1 MSNEKLYEYLTEIG
15 VLLFDNI
22 DLFLNIHSIKNEKD
36 FKNEAEKLKDSLFQ
50 YLQKTSKDDNLLRLM
65 SQFLIDS
72 YYKSQ
77 AVSKYKALK
86 NLINIYQNKLFLIYN
101 NFFINIS
108 IYIMNKSKATTNEE
122 NKDKKKRTISDDNIL
137 RKSQEKEDK
146 TFKKIPKSAKTKS
159 RPKKKTPKPKM
170 TNQYKNNYYMNIQE
184 SNINPHS
191 FFVNNNNDNIMNIYQ
206 NPNRENTSVS
216 IDNYGRDIYDDNIIS
231 YKYYSPMVNI
241 QSKKPIN
248 NYALMNNN
256 QNSYDNI
263 LPINMD
269 DNNNINYNINSNLNN
284 NNINNINNDINNLK
298 IEEINNQTTPQVFNN
313 NMFLDTQDDYD
324 FFDNEQK
331 HIEKV
336 QNKIMNLKNER
347 ITKIEEQ
354 CTFTPQINNTYK
366 LPKNENNI
374 NTFDKLYN
382 DSSIN
387 KLKKEERIKKYLE
400 GFKFTPN
407 IEKNDKYQIKLPF
420 DKRLEKSIE
429 NKKNY
434 RNEKLKEQD
443 KKLKEASIKKNKKV
457 NEKDVIER
465 LYGCE
470 YKKIMDERKK
480 NELKKKDNKKPVI
493 NWKKKYKDY
502 YVKYPEGDD
511 YKRQLEK
518 RKKILNSINTTNNN
532 DNKKNKV
539 IDYNEFFKEKEENKN
554 NNINY
559 NNIENTN
566 GDNKNFNDDEGN
578 NSNNEEFDNN
588 NNDNFNN
595 DDNLNNNMKI
605 KKVTTAED
613 VQEAINEAYKSVSIK
628 NLLNENNNFFKNEQ

>member
-1 MSNEKLYEYLTEIG
+1 MSNENLYEYLTEIG
-15 VLLFDNI
+15 VLLLENI
-22 DLFLNIHSIKNEKD
+22 DLFLNIYFIKNEKD
-36 FKNEAEKLKDSLFQ
+36 FKNEREKLKDSLFQ
-50 YLQKTSKDDNLLRLM
+50 YLKKTSKDDKLLRLI
-65 SQFLIDS
+65 SQNLIES

-77 AVSKYKALK
+77 AVSKYKGLK

-101 NFFINIS
+101 NFFINTS
-108 IYIMNKSKATTNEE
+108 IYIMNKNKATTTEE

-137 RKSQEKEDK
+137 RKSLDQENK

-159 RPKKKTPKPKM
+159 KPKKKTAKMKM
-170 TNQYKNNYYMNIQE
+170 TNKYKNNYYMNIQE
-184 SNINPHS
+184 SNIKPHS
-191 FFVNNNNDNIMNIYQ
+191 FFINNNNDNIKNIYQ
-206 NPNRENTSVS
+206 NPNRENTSIS

-248 NYALMNNN
+248 NYTLINNS

-263 LPINMD
+263 LPMNID
-269 DNNNINYNINSNLNN
+269 DINNNNYNINSNLNN
-284 NNINNINNDINNLK
+284 NNINNDINNLK
-298 IEEINNQTTPQVFNN
+298 NEKINNQTSAQVFNN
-313 NMFLDTQDDYD
+313 DMFLDIEDDYN
-324 FFDNEQK
+324 FLDNEQK

-382 DSSIN
+382 DSSVN

-470 YKKIMDERKK
+470 YKKIIDERKK
-480 NELKKKDNKKPVI
+480 NELKKKR
-493 NWKKKYKDY
+493 
-502 YVKYPEGDD
+502 E
-511 YKRQLEK
+511 
-518 RKKILNSINTTNNN
+518 
-532 DNKKNKV
+532 
-539 IDYNEFFKEKEENKN
+539 
-554 NNINY
+554 
-559 NNIENTN
+559 
-566 GDNKNFNDDEGN
+566 
-578 NSNNEEFDNN
+578 
-588 NNDNFNN
+588 
-595 DDNLNNNMKI
+595 
-605 KKVTTAED
+605 
-613 VQEAINEAYKSVSIK
+613 
-628 NLLNENNNFFKNEQ
+628 